1 MNNIVLNKS
10 MYIILIIV
18 FVILSF
24 IIANQL
30 FIIVLP
36 FLFGYLI
43 SKLFIPIIN
52 KTTIKN
58 TYIKGIFTFVL
69 ILLFISFVSLL
80 LFLIGRSIIN
90 FLSNQVINND
100 TFRETILGYYNQL
113 IDEDLILPFNFKLN
127 IPSLLENGLR
137 DSVNFIVEQSRT
149 LVENSLRFIAFLPEI
164 LVFIIITFISA
175 FFFTK
180 DHILIQRKKEKYIG
194 PYMPYLT
201 ENKYYKIIRNDI
213 LYVLGGYIK
222 AQLILMTFTF
232 IISSIALGIIQ
243 INNFIL
249 KAFIISFVD
258 ALPIFGT
265 AIIIVPWSIFNFIQG
280 NYFISIY
287 LFSLYLLLT
296 TFRQSIE
303 PKVFSSQIGLYPLL
317 TLFSIYAG
325 LKLIGVLGI
334 FIGPILVIVTKTL
347 LKHKNTNV

>member
-1 MNNIVLNKS
+1 
-10 MYIILIIV
+10 MYILVLIAFIV
-18 FVILSF
+18 LSF
-24 IIANQL
+24 IIVNQL
-30 FIIVLP
+30 FIIILP
-36 FLFGYLI
+36 FLLGYLI
-43 SKLFIPIIN
+43 SKLFIPIIS

-58 TYIKGIFTFVL
+58 TYIKGLLTFIL
-69 ILLFISFVSLL
+69 ILVFISIVSLL
-80 LFLIGRSIIN
+80 IFLLGRSLVN
-90 FLSNQVINND
+90 FLSEKVINND

-113 IDEDLILPFNFKLN
+113 IDEDVVLPFNLKLN
-127 IPSLLENGLR
+127 IPTLLENSLR
-137 DSVNFIVEQSRT
+137 DSVNFIVEQSRS
-149 LVENSLRFIAFLPEI
+149 LVEGSLRFIVFLPEI

-180 DHILIQRKKEKYIG
+180 DYLMIQEKKKKYIE
-194 PYMPYLT
+194 PYLPYLT
-201 ENKYYKIIRNDI
+201 QNKYYQIIRNDI
-213 LYVLGGYIK
+213 IHVLGGYIK

-232 IISSIALGIIQ
+232 ILSSIALGMIQ
-243 INNFIL
+243 INNFLL

-265 AIIIVPWSIFNFIQG
+265 AIIIVPWSIINFVQG

-303 PKVFSSQIGLYPLL
+303 PKVFSDQIGLYPLL

-334 FIGPILVIVTKTL
+334 FIGPILVIVTKTFI
-347 LKHKNTNV
+347 KHKNTNV